1 MLSPH
6 AKAQKIDLIAAARNG
21 LIEEVQ
27 YVCTHAPEKVHVADS
42 VRTQVSHDRSDSAR
56 QEGNTP
62 LHKAASHNGCK
73 AAGLLLQANAKVNA
87 RNNVPGLGCLV

>member
-42 VRTQVSHDRSDSAR
+42 VRTQVSHDRSDSAVR
-56 QEGNTP
+56 KGTLPCTKQPRTT
-62 LHKAASHNGCK
+62 AARLQGCCYK
-73 AAGLLLQANAKVNA
+73 RMRK
-87 RNNVPGLGCLV
+87 